1 MYTGIYDIINSFLQ
15 TIMIIST
22 INYCVDKKYKK
33 DTIQLIVL
41 IVVISLA
48 TILLTSFMG
57 NYSLSIIIMHI
68 VSLILAVFPY
78 YKDKLSATIG
88 FSMIYF
94 IICMNSII
102 SNIILNFAINSINI
116 NIKNMNSLMI
126 LITYWSSYIISY
138 FVLRNMKFMY
148 KVYLSIKSRI
158 SSIITF
164 IIITII
170 LDFIISLSF
179 IINGKDNPIFEETI
193 FLLLGAFIIFV
204 TWYFASIEK
213 KSKEINSLNKELEKK
228 INELKKIKHDHGSQI
243 SYLYGAYLM
252 GNYEKLGELLKGIIS
267 GNNISTQ
274 VKVLSSEDSI
284 ISQIVNAIDLKDV
297 DVLIDEKAKLEDT
310 NISEI
315 EAQRVISNIVRNSV
329 EALKGSGLLMI
340 KSYYNYNH
348 VVISVQ
354 NNGPQIDKKIIDR
367 IFEQGFSTKKNKN
380 GDNGFGLYIVK
391 EILDKH
397 NGSIN
402 VVSSRELTNFI
413 IKIPLCIN

>member
-1 MYTGIYDIINSFLQ
+1 M
-15 TIMIIST
+15 
-22 INYCVDKKYKK
+22 
-33 DTIQLIVL
+33 
-41 IVVISLA
+41 
-48 TILLTSFMG
+48 
-57 NYSLSIIIMHI
+57 
-68 VSLILAVFPY
+68 
-78 YKDKLSATIG
+78 
-88 FSMIYF
+88 
-94 IICMNSII
+94 
-102 SNIILNFAINSINI
+102 
-116 NIKNMNSLMI
+116 
-126 LITYWSSYIISY
+126 
-138 FVLRNMKFMY
+138 
-148 KVYLSIKSRI
+148 
-158 SSIITF
+158 
-164 IIITII
+164 
-170 LDFIISLSF
+170 
-179 IINGKDNPIFEETI
+179 
-193 FLLLGAFIIFV
+193 
-204 TWYFASIEK
+204 
-213 KSKEINSLNKELEKK
+213 NKELEKK

-252 GNYEKLGELLKGIIS
+252 GNYEKLGELLKGIIA

-397 NGSIN
+397 NG
-402 VVSSRELTNFI
+402 
-413 IKIPLCIN
+413 

>member
-1 MYTGIYDIINSFLQ
+1 MYVGFLDIINTLIQS
-15 TIMIIST
+15 IMVVIAAD
-22 INYCVDKKYKK
+22 YCVDKKYKK
-33 DTIQLIVL
+33 SKLQILIL
-41 IVVISLA
+41 ITLISLV
-48 TILLTSFMG
+48 TMLITFIMG
-57 NYSLSIIIMHI
+57 NSSLSIITIHI
-68 VSLILAVFPY
+68 VLLFLVVISYKANKLLAI
-78 YKDKLSATIG
+78 IG
-88 FSMIYF
+88 FSIIYSVIGINA
-94 IICMNSII
+94 IICFIVFILIINNTSISSTYANLAI
-102 SNIILNFAINSINI
+102 MYLPQIIVSYFLL
-116 NIKNMNSLMI
+116 KNMNFI
-126 LITYWSSYIISY
+126 
-138 FVLRNMKFMY
+138 Y
-148 KVYLSIKSRI
+148 KVCLSIKSRI
-158 SSIITF
+158 SSILTL
-164 IIITII
+164 IIMTVS
-170 LDFIISLSF
+170 LDFIMSF
-179 IINGKDNPIFEETI
+179 SYIFNDKDNPIFKEII
-193 FLLLGAFIIFV
+193 FILLGVFIIFI
-204 TWYFASIEK
+204 TLYFASIEK

-252 GNYEKLGELLKGIIS
+252 GNYEKLGELLKGIIA

-315 EAQRVISNIVRNSV
+315 EVQRVISNIVRNSV